1 MTTNEQKLVN
11 WASKVAV
18 DIAVDSGFC
27 RVNFDKYSNVFAE
40 NVLLNY
46 KSYEDWCEGDTVTF
60 MYNICQVKGNASSKL
75 IDICV
80 DEVIVTSFFDLS
92 IKTEKMPR
100 DDANEAVDIARANW
114 EIDTALKQIK
124 CPGIS
129 NIKAKLDGVVTYN
142 LHCDISELPKLI
154 ARVGVSALA
163 KQNLKAKAELTEI
176 GVRFTV
182 VKTPVD

>member
-11 WASKVAV
+11 WASRTAV
-18 DIAVDSGFC
+18 KIAVDSGFC
-27 RVNFDKYSNVFAE
+27 RVNFDKYSNIFAE

-46 KSYEDWCEGDTVTF
+46 KSYEDWCDGDIVTF
-60 MYNICQVKGNASSKL
+60 MYNIRQIKGNASSKL
-75 IDICV
+75 IDIDV

-92 IKTEKMPR
+92 LKTEKMPR

-114 EIDTALKQIK
+114 EIDMALKQIG
-124 CPGIS
+124 CPGVS

-142 LHCDISELPKLI
+142 LHRDISELPKLI
-154 ARVGVSALA
+154 ANVGVSALA
-163 KQNLKAKAELTEI
+163 KQNLKAKAELTER

-182 VKTPVD
+182 VKTPVA